1 MTNEIYADIRL
12 RIDDKDDAK
21 KFFEIK
27 EHFGDKFDTE
37 VLRKAIREAHKAIF
51 GIPIIRN
58 DKSPDNSLV
67 ATVETVSQEG

>member
-51 GIPIIRN
+51 GSPAVRN
-58 DKSPDNSLV
+58 DKSPNDSLV
-67 ATVETVSQEG
+67 AATKT